1 MTGRIIKAIAS
12 VIAGGIM
19 IVSSIFSFIN
29 RRNEEKRNQDAET
42 NRGSYCQYEN
52 NNQTNYR
59 TKPDPQSRRYMY
71 KEDTSW
77 ENIEQKLSNNNPTQD
92 NINNNSIPVGGF
104 DSRRYCQSNN
114 NNNGYMNNNQVN
126 PNYPYGYGYADDTVT
141 NTHTCQNNNSPYG
154 YGYGYAD
161 NTVMNNSAYNN
172 PRAYSNNYP
181 NGQMYVNNN
190 PYFQNNTSNII
201 KNNKSNHVDTID
213 HGEISKAFKEMFGN
227 NSVSNQW
234 IIESDNESIRD
245 DENLN
250 DGVVPM
256 FVIPPESLY
265 SGNRKEA

>member
-29 RRNEEKRNQDAET
+29 RRNEEKRNQDTDT

-52 NNQTNYR
+52 NNQTYYK

-77 ENIEQKLSNNNPTQD
+77 ENIEQKLSSNNPTQD
-92 NINNNSIPVGGF
+92 NINNNNNPVGGF
-104 DSRRYCQSNN
+104 DSRRYCQYNN
-114 NNNGYMNNNQVN
+114 SYINNNQVN
-126 PNYPYGYGYADDTVT
+126 PNYPYGYGYAD
-141 NTHTCQNNNSPYG
+141 NTIPNTQTYQNNNTS

-161 NTVMNNSAYNN
+161 NAYNN
-172 PRAYSNNYP
+172 SRTYSDNYP

-201 KNNKSNHVDTID
+201 NNKKSNRVDTID
-213 HGEISKAFKEMFGN
+213 HEEISKAFKEMFGR

-234 IIESDNESIRD
+234 IIESENESIRD